1 MTLNSNQPK
10 KLDQKKPEDHNYRY
24 IQVADRFKAAINY
37 FGKFGWDLTGTFL
50 VLVSVLTLLGLFGL
64 TRGTII
70 SSWIL
75 LIKRSFGWGSYL
87 LVASLGL
94 LGFTAF
100 RYRAGRGFPLS
111 LGRTLALE
119 GAFFTI
125 LPLLTI
131 LNGNL
136 LDRAI
141 QGLDGGTL
149 GWGLAQ
155 LFIPFLPPVI
165 TAVIYFL
172 LFLLFVGIGSGLFS
186 RLAKIAIEW
195 NNIPSRSQVKST
207 DSFSGFNEQEFQKTK
222 KSENIEKAV
231 PALMNHWRD
240 DRLPPLNLLLAENLS
255 SPDQGKIKYN
265 ARLIETKLAEFGIP
279 VKVIGFR
286 VGPTV
291 TQYALEPGYTERQGA
306 NGEPTRQKVKVAQIS
321 ALSRDLALALSA
333 TRLRIE
339 TPVPGRSYVG
349 VEVPNE
355 DNAFVRLRPIL
366 ESEEFRRKRSPLTIG
381 LGRDVSGEVVAVD
394 LEKLPHLLIA
404 GTTNSG
410 KSVCVTSIATCLIM
424 NNTPKDVR
432 LVMLDPK
439 MVELVRFNGL
449 PHLLGKVE
457 TELNRML
464 AVLQWALS
472 EMDARY
478 RILAEAK
485 ARNLE
490 SYNQKM
496 LQKKKTTL
504 PRIVILIDEL
514 ADLMMSAPDQ
524 TEHSLIRLAQMAR
537 ATGIH
542 LVVATQ
548 RPSTDVVTGL
558 IKANFPARISFAVA
572 SGVDSRVILDTSG
585 AEDLL
590 GRGDMLFLD
599 PQRSGLQR
607 LQGIIVSDMEIEK
620 IENHWQRMSHVESD
634 AEAPWEKL
642 VQASGM
648 EDSDQLIEQ
657 AISVVRSAG
666 KASAS
671 LLQRRLRIGYPRAAR
686 LIDELEEMG
695 VVGPAVG
702 SGKDRDVL
710 PGPEDDENA
719 KDDEFIA

>member
-1 MTLNSNQPK
+1 MTSNPKRSPVSEQKPPVEITTPYDKVVDNS
-10 KLDQKKPEDHNYRY
+10 
-24 IQVADRFKAAINY
+24 KAVVRHLR
-37 FGKFGWDLTGTFL
+37 KFGWDLIGTFL
-50 VLVSVLTLLGLFGL
+50 ILVSLLTLLGLFGL

-70 SSWIL
+70 NSWIL
-75 LIKRSFGWGSYL
+75 VLKRGFGWGSYL
-87 LVASLGL
+87 FVVILGL
-94 LGFTAF
+94 LGYAVF
-100 RYRAGRGFPLS
+100 RFSGGKGFPLKFS
-111 LGRTLALE
+111 RFLALE
-119 GAFFTI
+119 GAFFAF
-125 LPLLTI
+125 LPLLSLI
-131 LNGNL
+131 RGVS

-149 GWGLAQ
+149 GWGLAE
-155 LFIPFLPPVI
+155 LLIPVI
-165 TAVIYFL
+165 TAPLTAILFSLLLIIFL
-172 LFLLFVGIGSGLFS
+172 GIGSGLVNILIQKALAWSNSPGQVAARREYSTSGEARRNVQS
-186 RLAKIAIEW
+186 R
-195 NNIPSRSQVKST
+195 
-207 DSFSGFNEQEFQKTK
+207 QKTESAD
-222 KSENIEKAV
+222 KSV
-231 PALMNHWRD
+231 STLMNQWRD
-240 DRLPPLNLLLAENLS
+240 DRLPPLNILLAENIAP
-255 SPDQGKIKYN
+255 PDQNRIKNN

-291 TQYALEPGYTERQGA
+291 TQYALEPGYVEKQGPDGA
-306 NGEPTRQKVKVAQIS
+306 IVKQKVKVAQIS
-321 ALSRDLALALSA
+321 ALSRDLTLALSA

-366 ESEEFRRKRSPLTIG
+366 ESDEYRKKRSPLTIS
-381 LGRDVSGEVVAVD
+381 LGRNVSGDEVAVD

-410 KSVCVTSIATCLIM
+410 KSVCVTAITTCLVM
-424 NNTPKDVR
+424 NNTPNDLR

-457 TELNRML
+457 TELERML
-464 AVLQWALS
+464 AVLQWAQT
-472 EMDARY
+472 EMDSRY
-478 RILAEAK
+478 RMLAEAK

-496 LQKKKTTL
+496 LQKKKPTL

-542 LVVATQ
+542 MVVATQ

-572 SGVDSRVILDTSG
+572 SSVDSRVILDSSG

-620 IENHWQRMSHVESD
+620 IQNHWQKMSHGETSE
-634 AEAPWEKL
+634 EAPWEKL
-642 VQASGM
+642 VQESGP
-648 EDSDQLIEQ
+648 EDSDKLIAQ
-657 AISVVRSAG
+657 AVEVVRGAG
-666 KASAS
+666 RASAS
-671 LLQRRLRIGYPRAAR
+671 LLQRRLRVGYPRAAR

-695 VVGPAVG
+695 VVGPSVG
-702 SGKDRDVL
+702 SGKDREVIPLAND
-710 PGPEDDENA
+710 GEEEEFQDE
-719 KDDEFIA
+719 